1 VAERV
6 RLRDIAPR
14 VGQWAAASKVARAYV
29 PTNASWHNRIEAQFT
44 ALPYLAVDDT
54 DHASRTEQASMI
66 RRCAAWRNR
75 NAHDRRLGHVNRA
88 NVA

>member
-14 VGQWAAASKVARAYV
+14 VGQWAAASKVALAYV

-44 ALPYLAVDDT
+44 ALPTSPWTAPT
-54 DHASRTEQASMI
+54 TPATPSRPA
-66 RRCAAWRNR
+66 
-75 NAHDRRLGHVNRA
+75 
-88 NVA
+88 